1 MRRAD
6 AAAKGIG
13 SISDLAI
20 KSGAGEEFRLAST
33 VEFVTRADGLKPL
46 EKTYGFEFRLGNV
59 VAMDTGAVYA
69 VLRRSSEFDVGVVFA
84 TDGRVSAFDLT
95 VLRDDRGFF
104 PSYMLTPVVR
114 KPTLE
119 RAPDIKPLLEKLS
132 AQLDNAT
139 MAALNGAVDLQGRRV
154 EDVAEDFLRSRA
166 LLNGR

>member
-1 MRRAD
+1 METASYAD
-6 AAAKGIG
+6 QV
-13 SISDLAI
+13 SL
-20 KSGAGEEFRLAST
+20 T
-33 VEFVTRADGLKPL
+33 
-46 EKTYGFEFRLGNV
+46 
-59 VAMDTGAVYA
+59 
-69 VLRRSSEFDVGVVFA
+69 VGVVFA
-84 TDGRVSAFDLT
+84 TGSGFRPHR
-95 VLRDDRGFF
+95 LRDDRGFF
-104 PSYMLTPVVR
+104 TSYMLTPVIR